1 MYTHTHTHTYYVDNM
16 CIYMWIPCA
25 EGDRRSSKPEKP
37 HAEDVQDEIA
47 VEPLYPV
54 ARDENDERS
63 REG

>member
-1 MYTHTHTHTYYVDNM
+1 MG
-16 CIYMWIPCA
+16 IPSA
-25 EGDRRSSKPEKP
+25 EGNGRSSKPEKP

-54 ARDENDERS
+54 ACDENDERS

>member
-1 MYTHTHTHTYYVDNM
+1 
-16 CIYMWIPCA
+16 MWIPCA